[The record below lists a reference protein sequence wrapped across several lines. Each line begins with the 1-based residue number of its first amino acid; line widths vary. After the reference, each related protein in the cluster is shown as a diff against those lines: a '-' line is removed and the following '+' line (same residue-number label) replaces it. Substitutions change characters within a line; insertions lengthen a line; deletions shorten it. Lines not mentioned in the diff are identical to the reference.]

1 MSTATVENTAEESK
15 LLSRVTCPHCW
26 HRFPPEETVWVSVH
40 SDLHGDERLGSN
52 APRRFLPTR
61 FNVEGLA
68 IDVRGQVC
76 RETACPHCHLSL
88 TRACLELPPSI
99 ISIIG
104 SPGSGKSYFLASMLW
119 QARKTLAGKFDL
131 SFADADLKSN
141 AIANHYESTLFLQ
154 DDVDGLVQI
163 RKTQPGGDLY
173 DEVFFENG
181 RKVNYS
187 KPFLF
192 SVKPESTHPFAKQLA
207 KSSRLLVLY
216 DNAGEHFQPDSNHPD
231 QPGTEHLAHAQVLF
245 FLFDP
250 TQHPI
255 FRRECRK
262 LSDDPQLTDPEK
274 VNSQH
279 ILLNEA
285 GSRIRQWTGLSHS
298 QKDNRP
304 LVIIVTKHDVWGPMI
319 KDELPVELSLDHV
332 VYQSRQGIS
341 GLMLDR
347 MTHYSKVIER
357 FLKQHT
363 PEIVTA
369 AHSISEEVFF
379 IPVSALGTSPEV
391 KDTNQSTGKDGL
403 FVRSG
408 NIQPK
413 WAELPL
419 LYALHRT
426 SKHLVPGLK
435 PKT

>member
-1 MSTATVENTAEESK
+1 MSTTSIENTAEELN

-40 SDLHGDERLGSN
+40 PDLDGDERLGSN
-52 APRRFLPTR
+52 AKQRFLPSR

-68 IDVRGQVC
+68 LDVKGQVC
-76 RETACPHCHLSL
+76 RETACPHCHLSI
-88 TRACLELPPSI
+88 TRASLELPPSI

-141 AIANHYESTLFLQ
+141 AIANEYESNLFLQ
-154 DDVDGLVQI
+154 DDSDGMVQI
-163 RKTQPGGDLY
+163 RKTQLGGDLY
-173 DEVFFENG
+173 DSVFFENG

-192 SVKPESTHPFAKQLA
+192 SVKPESTHPFAQKLN

-216 DNAGEHFQPDSNHPD
+216 DNAGEHFQPDNNHPD

-262 LSDDPQLTDPEK
+262 HSDDPQLTDPLK

-298 QKDNRP
+298 QKDDRP
-304 LVIIVTKHDVWGPMI
+304 LVIVVTKHDVWGPMI
-319 KDELPVELSLDHV
+319 QDELPLDLSLDQV
-332 VYQSRQGIS
+332 VYKSRQGIS
-341 GLMLDR
+341 GLFLDR
-347 MTHYSKVIER
+347 MAHYSKVIER

-369 AHSISEEVFF
+369 AHSLSNNVFF

-391 KDTNQSTGKDGL
+391 KVTNQSSGETGL

-408 NIQPK
+408 KIDPK

-426 SKHLVPGLK
+426 SNRLVPGLK
-435 PKT
+435 SKS